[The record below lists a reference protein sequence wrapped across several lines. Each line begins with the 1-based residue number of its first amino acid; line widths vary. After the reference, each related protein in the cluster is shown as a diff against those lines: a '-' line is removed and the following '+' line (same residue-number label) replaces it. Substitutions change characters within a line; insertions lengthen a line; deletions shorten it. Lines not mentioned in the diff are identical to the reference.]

1 MTFKFDEET
10 FKSDFFKKYNKNDD
24 ISLEL
29 YIFAEEY
36 LAKKTIFHNKNVIK
50 YYYGKKENAIKVFEK
65 NWGLEFYKDCQ
76 SKGNKTAYI
85 ELGAITLYKVFYK
98 EFSNM

>member
-36 LAKKTIFHNKNVIK
+36 LAKKNN
-50 YYYGKKENAIKVFEK
+50 
-65 NWGLEFYKDCQ
+65 
-76 SKGNKTAYI
+76 
-85 ELGAITLYKVFYK
+85 
-98 EFSNM
+98 FS